1 MATIIISLLLLLL
14 IILALRSIRKE
25 ESCSGGCSGCSKGC
39 KSGQALYEAY
49 QQGEKQQVRYRNLI
63 AAVFAFAAFNRIEK
77 GNRAAVAAYH
87 STGFPC
93 FYSIVTA

>member
-49 QQGEKQQVRYRNLI
+49 RCCL
-63 AAVFAFAAFNRIEK
+63 RI
-77 GNRAAVAAYH
+77 R
-87 STGFPC
+87 GFQS
-93 FYSIVTA
+93 Y

>member
-1 MATIIISLLLLLL
+1 MSGTKEKKLNLPQSLLLLLL

-49 QQGEKQQVRYRNLI
+49 QQGEKQQV
-63 AAVFAFAAFNRIEK
+63 
-77 GNRAAVAAYH
+77 
-87 STGFPC
+87 
-93 FYSIVTA
+93 

>member
-25 ESCSGGCSGCSKGC
+25 ESCSGGCSGC

-49 QQGEKQQVRYRNLI
+49 QQGEKQQV
-63 AAVFAFAAFNRIEK
+63 
-77 GNRAAVAAYH
+77 
-87 STGFPC
+87 
-93 FYSIVTA
+93 

>member
-14 IILALRSIRKE
+14 SIRKE

-49 QQGEKQQVRYRNLI
+49 QQGEKQQV
-63 AAVFAFAAFNRIEK
+63 
-77 GNRAAVAAYH
+77 
-87 STGFPC
+87 
-93 FYSIVTA
+93 